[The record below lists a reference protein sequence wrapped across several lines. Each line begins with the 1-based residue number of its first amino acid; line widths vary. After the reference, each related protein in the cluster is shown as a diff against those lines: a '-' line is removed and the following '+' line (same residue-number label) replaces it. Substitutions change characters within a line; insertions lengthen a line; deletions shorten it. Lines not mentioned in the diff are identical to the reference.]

1 MMSKCEKY
9 KRYKP
14 FILNERTWPS
24 KIITEAPIWSSVDLR
39 DGNQALKVP
48 MDIEKKL
55 KMFQHLV
62 KIGIKQIEV
71 GFPFASETDFN
82 FVRTLIEDK
91 HVPDDVT
98 IIVLSSSSS
107 ECIERSFDSL
117 KGADKAV
124 IQIYTLVSP
133 AQRKYVINM
142 SKTQLLQY
150 TADAAAYTLELS
162 KKYPN
167 TNFTLG
173 YGPESFTI
181 AEMDF
186 SLAVCNSVVRVWQ
199 PTPENKCMVTLPAT
213 VEVSTANQ
221 FADQVEFINNNL
233 ILRDNVI
240 LGLHTHNDR
249 GTCTAATELG
259 ILAGA
264 ERVEG
269 TLFGNGERTGNLD
282 LVTIALNMYSSGI
295 DPKIDF
301 SDLDESI
308 RVYEDCTG
316 CKVHERHPYAGKQ
329 VFTAYSGGHQDAIRK
344 GLIYREKN
352 KEEKWMIPYI
362 PVDPADLGRSMDDVI
377 QINSQSGKGG
387 VHYILEKALDIT
399 LPKPIQAEMGKKIK
413 ILSDKTSQCLSSDEV
428 IKIFLDEYN
437 LSKLTNGFYNIAINQ
452 LDEDISVSLDCQ
464 GRKMEMA
471 GDREYIVDICLSVL
485 MEEFSLDDVN
495 ITEHTDTKD
504 KEGRFYTFIQIQH
517 GVDEVKYSSFGW
529 GTDQLTVQILALCRA
544 IEKIPNFNYYSE
556 LIG

>member
-1 MMSKCEKY
+1 MMNNFKKY
-9 KRYKP
+9 ERYKP
-14 FILNERTWPS
+14 FILNERSWPS

-48 MDIEKKL
+48 MNIEKKL
-55 KMFQHLV
+55 KLFHHLV

-71 GFPFASETDFN
+71 GFPFATDTDFN

-91 HVPDDVT
+91 HIPDDVT
-98 IIVLSSSSS
+98 IIVLSSSSP
-107 ECIERSFDSL
+107 ECIERSFEAL

-142 SKTQLLQY
+142 SKTQLLKY
-150 TADAAAYTLELS
+150 TADAAAYTLECS

-167 TNFTLG
+167 TDFTLG

-181 AEMDF
+181 TEVDF
-186 SLAVCNSVVRVWQ
+186 SLAVCNSVVRVWK

-213 VEVSTANQ
+213 VEASMVNQ
-221 FADQVEFINNNL
+221 FADQVEYIHNNL
-233 ILRDNVI
+233 ITRENVI

-295 DPKIDF
+295 DPKLDF
-301 SDLDESI
+301 SNLDESV
-308 RVYEDCTG
+308 RVYEQCTG
-316 CKVHERHPYAGKQ
+316 CKVHDRHPYAGKQ

-344 GLIYREKN
+344 GLLYREAN
-352 KEEKWMIPYI
+352 NEEKWMIPYI
-362 PVDPADLGRSMDDVI
+362 PVDPVDLGRSMDGII

-387 VHYILEKALDIT
+387 VQYILEKALGIT
-399 LPKPIQAEMGKKIK
+399 LPMPVQKEFGKKIK
-413 ILSDKTSQCLSSDEV
+413 VLSDKTSQCLSGEEV
-428 IKIFLDEYN
+428 ISIFLNEYT
-437 LSKLTNGFYNIAINQ
+437 LSKHSNSEYSVDINQ
-452 LDEDISVSLDCQ
+452 LDERISVNISWQ
-464 GRKMEMA
+464 GRDIEIT
-471 GDREYIVDICLSVL
+471 GYRDYIIDTCFKVL
-485 MEEFSLDDVN
+485 KEELSLDDVK
-495 ITEHTDTKD
+495 ITQHTDIKD
-504 KEGRFYTFIQIQH
+504 DKGRFYTFIQLQH
-517 GVDEVKYSSFGW
+517 GEDEVQHFSFGW
-529 GTDQLTVQILALCRA
+529 GTNKLTTQILALCKSL
-544 IEKIPNFNYYSE
+544 EKTPVMS
-556 LIG
+556 LT